1 MAKKKKTPKI
11 KKVVKLTDDE
21 KEELKMEGELPKK
34 SIREREDRQ
43 LVWFFII
50 VGAIFATVFILYFS
64 IEGAKT
70 FEYGEMDWMI
80 EDYKDLRIY
89 HGRFMALDGENLY
102 YNIFLR
108 NDPRKNDVLTEG
120 TFDKFRYGGVVSFSP
135 EVEQCKGEMS
145 RIMLDLSGFLR
156 QGVGVGSLEIGSTD
170 ESIASDNDR
179 RFAQCDTILD
189 RTLIIMEI
197 GESSVVQNEDNPYCY
212 TISVEDCNDIAPVE
226 RFMVKSV
233 EDFTSAKNTL
243 EENSEVA

>member
-1 MAKKKKTPKI
+1 MAKKKKITKA

-34 SIREREDRQ
+34 SVREREDKQ
-43 LVWFFII
+43 LIWFFII
-50 VGAIFATVFILYFS
+50 VGAIFATVFIFYFS

-70 FEYGEMDWMI
+70 FEYSEIDWMI

-89 HGRFMALDGENLY
+89 HGQFVSLTDENLI

-108 NDPRKNDVLTEG
+108 NDPRENDISTEG

-135 EVEQCKGEMS
+135 EVESCKGEMA
-145 RIMLDLSGFLR
+145 RVMLDLGGFLR
-156 QGVGVGSLEIGSTD
+156 QGVGVGPLEIGSTD

-179 RFAQCDTILD
+179 RFARCDTISD

-197 GESSVVQNEDNPYCY
+197 GTPSIVQNENNPYCY
-212 TISVEDCNDIAPVE
+212 TITVEDCNDIAPVE
-226 RFMVKSV
+226 RFIVKSV
-233 EDFTSAKNTL
+233 EDFMEAKKAL
-243 EENSEVA
+243 EGNAEPA